1 VKARKS
7 IAAFMKPNENVDAV
21 VLKEDRME
29 PMVVL
34 PLKQYLEDLAGLAN
48 AVR

>member
-1 VKARKS
+1 
-7 IAAFMKPNENVDAV
+7 MKPNENVDAV

-29 PMVVL
+29 PIVVL
-34 PLKQYLEDLAGLAN
+34 PLKQYLEDLTGLAD